1 MNIINIEK
9 YNRVIKKSRMSR
21 LTSVHELF
29 LIHAYNKLLSK
40 WDQDTIDEVANSLR
54 GSKFLEDRNKIV
66 FYYYNKPS
74 DVPTQ
79 VELVFEA
86 DSGDINKVKT
96 SFNQEFDNSRAID
109 QYICSQTGSPG
120 HILSPLCKKTLEELN
135 KVEKIEVEN
144 IPREI
149 LVKAQ
154 EFIRPASI
162 GLDLK
167 PIYKDVRDISTVK
180 GSVDIVRHLLMAIY
194 QRKDILIF
202 ENININVQES
212 KENDII
218 DLLSLCSSHISIF
231 YTKQK
236 RRI

>member
-1 MNIINIEK
+1 M
-9 YNRVIKKSRMSR
+9 
-21 LTSVHELF
+21 
-29 LIHAYNKLLSK
+29 
-40 WDQDTIDEVANSLR
+40 
-54 GSKFLEDRNKIV
+54 NKI
-66 FYYYNKPS
+66 
-74 DVPTQ
+74 
-79 VELVFEA
+79 
-86 DSGDINKVKT
+86 KT
-96 SFNQEFDNSRAID
+96 SYNQEFDNSRAID
-109 QYICSQTGSPG
+109 QYICSQTGSSG
-120 HILSPLCKKTLEELN
+120 HVLSPLCKKTLEELN

-167 PIYKDVRDISTVK
+167 PIYKDVKDTSTVK
-180 GSVDIVRHLLMAIY
+180 GSVDIVRHLLMAIS

-218 DLLSLCSSHISIF
+218 DLLSLCSSAYKYILHEA
-231 YTKQK
+231 KG
-236 RRI
+236 RI